1 MSAEVYHAALILSSS
16 GFTNDTTRASDRINQ
31 KMREY
36 RWVMTKEVI
45 TVGPTTVSP

>member
-1 MSAEVYHAALILSSS
+1 MSTEVYYSASILSSS
-16 GFTNDTTRASDRINQ
+16 GFINDTTRASDRINQ

-36 RWVMTKEVI
+36 RKIMTKEVI